1 MEPFGENLV
10 VVIKL
15 FRKSKYS
22 TFWNKK
28 TGVYLVSN
36 LQRSKHNYRD
46 YVAKY
51 EVRLTV
57 LQWAVVE

>member
-10 VVIKL
+10 EVIKL

-22 TFWNKK
+22 TSRNKN

-36 LQRSKHNYRD
+36 LKRSKQNYRD

-51 EVRLTV
+51 KVRLTV
-57 LQWAVVE
+57 LQWALVE